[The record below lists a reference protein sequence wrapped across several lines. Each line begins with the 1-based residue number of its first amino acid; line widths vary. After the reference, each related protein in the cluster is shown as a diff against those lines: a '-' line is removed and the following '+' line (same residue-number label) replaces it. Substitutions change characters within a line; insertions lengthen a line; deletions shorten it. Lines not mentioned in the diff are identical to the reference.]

1 MNTAPL
7 IHLPTYHTS
16 LIGRAADVSAI
27 SDLLSDS
34 HRRIVTL
41 VGASGTGKTRLA
53 LEVALSVKSTFSAGM
68 VFVALAPIQDARFVL
83 SAIASEFG
91 IQEHSHEP
99 LRETIGRALADK
111 HLLLILDNLEQV
123 QEIAPDLGYLA
134 GATARITI
142 LATSQVPLGL
152 DEETIYP
159 VPPLSVPDQAS
170 APDPAELLQYPSI
183 ALFVE
188 RLQMV
193 QPQFQLTGANSG
205 PVVGICQLLDGYP
218 LAIELVAAHSASLSP
233 ADLLL
238 LLRNHLRMMPHQNR
252 TAVSSRTA
260 ILGPVLDWCTSR
272 LPDLAQQIFL
282 RLGVFFGGWT
292 TAAAQ
297 AVLAPE
303 VAQAAIE
310 EALAVLVQKHLV
322 LIETL
327 PGQDQRYVV
336 LDAVRDYSASR
347 LQRRKQHTAVSE
359 RHARYYVGLA
369 EEAESALLGAEQGRW
384 LRRLDEEVH
393 NIRMTMQWSLANRRP
408 ELALRTAAAL
418 FRFWF
423 TRAYFKEGTY
433 WLEAATQAAP
443 GATAGQRAKA
453 WRVLGLMAMFQGD
466 YPRTQEAYQ
475 RSLDLY
481 REDGDLNGQAAVL
494 NNFGIVAQEQ
504 GAMDSAWHY
513 YNQSV
518 ETLRQAEQTN
528 QSLLA
533 TVLNNMG
540 FICEVQGRYADSLA
554 YHEESLAIR
563 RTLGDVGGI
572 ALSLLN
578 LGVIHE
584 RHGDY
589 GRAEQHYQESLQ
601 GYESLGDQQS
611 RTQCLVNL
619 GSIAVELDNYPQ
631 AHQYFAEV
639 LKQHQ
644 SSNDNYG
651 EATVTMLQGYLSMME
666 DDLAFAAG
674 YFDKAQR
681 ALEGLGSG
689 QRLLDLYLGRI
700 RLSYAQGDLGAAWD
714 TTLLLLRQAREAGL
728 DPMIVDGVD
737 MAGLLLASRGD
748 REGAARA
755 WAAVNAARAARSTPR
770 APSLER
776 WYARH
781 AAQWLD
787 LIQQTPADAEALDQV
802 IGRLEQQPSG
812 SGL

>member
-1 MNTAPL
+1 MAPL
-7 IHLPTYHTS
+7 VHLPTYHTS

-27 SDLLSDS
+27 SDLLTDS
-34 HRRIVTL
+34 SRRIVTL

-53 LEVALSVKSTFSAGM
+53 LEVALSVKDTFADGV
-68 VFVALAPIQDARFVL
+68 VFVALAPVQDARFVL
-83 SAIASEFG
+83 STIASEFG
-91 IQEHSHEP
+91 IQEQSQEP
-99 LRETIGRALADK
+99 LRETIGRALDGK
-111 HLLLILDNLEQV
+111 HLLIILDNLEQI
-123 QEIAPDLGYLA
+123 QGIAPDLAYLA
-134 GATARITI
+134 GATRQVTI
-142 LATSQVPLGL
+142 LATSQVPLDL
-152 DEETIYP
+152 DEETIYS
-159 VPPLSVPDQAS
+159 VPPLSVPEQVS
-170 APDPAELLQYPSI
+170 ALGPDKLLQYPSI

-193 QPQFQLTGANSG
+193 QPQFQLTAANSV
-205 PVVGICQLLDGYP
+205 PVVGICRLLDGYP
-218 LAIELVAAHSASLSP
+218 LAIELVAAHSASLQP

-238 LLRNHLRMMPHQNR
+238 LLRNHLQMLPHQNR
-252 TAVSSRTA
+252 GAFSSRTA

-272 LPDLAQQIFL
+272 LPDLAQQLFL

-292 TAAAQ
+292 TTAAK
-297 AVLAPE
+297 AVLAPDVE
-303 VAQAAIE
+303 QAAIN

-347 LQRRKQHTAVSE
+347 LQRRKQHSAVSE

-369 EEAESALLGAEQGRW
+369 EEAETALLGAEQGRW

-393 NIRMTMQWSLANRRP
+393 NIRTAMQWSLDNRRP
-408 ELALRTAAAL
+408 ELAQRIAAAL

-423 TRAYFKEGTY
+423 TRAYFKEGTF

-443 GATAGQRAKA
+443 NAAAGERAKA

-466 YPRTQEAYQ
+466 YARTQEAYQ
-475 RSLDLY
+475 RSLELY

-504 GAMDSAWHY
+504 GSMDAAWQY

-518 ETLRQAEQTN
+518 ELLREAKLTN
-528 QSLLA
+528 QSLLG

-540 FICEVQGRYADSLA
+540 FICEVQGRYQDSLR

-563 RTLGDVGGI
+563 RTMGDVGGI

-589 GRAEQHYQESLQ
+589 DRARQHYEESLQ

-619 GSIAVELDNYPQ
+619 GCIAVELDNYPQ
-631 AHQYFAEV
+631 AHEYFNEV

-651 EATVTMLQGYLSMME
+651 QATVTMLQGYLALME
-666 DDLAFAAG
+666 EDMATSAG
-674 YFDKAQR
+674 HFEKAQQG
-681 ALEGLGSG
+681 LESLGSG

-700 RLSYAQGDLGAAWD
+700 RLAYAQGDPNAAWG
-714 TTLLLLRQAREAGL
+714 TTLTLLRQAREAGAE
-728 DPMIVDGVD
+728 PMIVDGVD

-787 LIQQTPADAEALDQV
+787 LIHQAPADAEPLDQV
-802 IGRLEQQPSG
+802 AAYLERQTPPAA
-812 SGL
+812 